1 MEKYIVDL
9 TMDERNN
16 LLSLIQ
22 TGKSSA
28 KKLTHARIL
37 IAADKSNE
45 TERTDQEIGKLLH
58 VSDKTVHRIRK
69 RFVEKGMESAL
80 ERKRHVRTRPRK
92 IQGKEEAHLVA
103 LSCSSPPTGSCRWT
117 LKLLANKMVEME
129 LLDSVSPQTIG
140 RILKKTK

>member
-92 IQGKEEAHLVA
+92 IQGKEEAHLLA